1 MAKFLLLF
9 MWYKKFL
16 YSGILVFVATVAIV
30 FSHHWIDFQIPF
42 KNIDDNAVLTIVIP
56 NDDKA
61 VILRDSILE
70 ILDTNQSISH
80 IKEPPTNK
88 VRKILEK
95 WIGKENI
102 GLIPVPKVIEVFH
115 HLNKEPDWNNL
126 KEEILLK
133 APGAWV
139 VLVDNSKEDNKW
151 KNYIFFLMAIIIYLL
166 FIGIIIRK
174 NILQEKKII
183 KLERLLGA
191 SDKILIYRSVI
202 SSWSIILFSS
212 LLGCFFSL
220 FFSVLIKETYLSNNI
235 LFLVIIITI
244 NSMIMS
250 FLSSLISTKEILRDT
265 P

>member
-1 MAKFLLLF
+1 MFIIEF
-9 MWYKKFL
+9 IDIIT
-16 YSGILVFVATVAIV
+16 S
-30 FSHHWIDFQIPF
+30 FSCIP
-42 KNIDDNAVLTIVIP
+42 ALS
-56 NDDKA
+56 A
-61 VILRDSILE
+61 GLSLE

-115 HLNKEPDWNNL
+115 HLNREPDWNNL

-174 NILQEKKII
+174 LFISSLKYN
-183 KLERLLGA
+183 
-191 SDKILIYRSVI
+191 YRSRI
-202 SSWSIILFSS
+202 YTI
-212 LLGCFFSL
+212 
-220 FFSVLIKETYLSNNI
+220 LIKETSRSKIYH
-235 LFLVIIITI
+235 I
-244 NSMIMS
+244 N
-250 FLSSLISTKEILRDT
+250 F
-265 P
+265 